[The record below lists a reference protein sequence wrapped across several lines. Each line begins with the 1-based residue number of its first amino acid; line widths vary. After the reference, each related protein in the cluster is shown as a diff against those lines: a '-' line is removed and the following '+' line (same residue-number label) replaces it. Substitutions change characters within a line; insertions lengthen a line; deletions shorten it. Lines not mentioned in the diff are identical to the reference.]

1 MFKKLLSYLGLKRQR
16 DDHASFPPVEVSP
29 FDCPICSDV
38 IVSCALT
45 SCGHSFCEFCINN
58 ALIYSQLCPICRKPL
73 NINSFIPCNS
83 VDQIVESGLK
93 DEQRRSFRRRKT
105 RFEQWKDEKTL
116 KETKVGQ
123 KVDALDTEGVWCIG
137 IIRLKIENGEKYPY
151 LYIHYIGWDKSYD
164 EVIPENSVRL
174 APLGF
179 YTSKNIPRYRNP
191 ISE

>member
-16 DDHASFPPVEVSP
+16 DDHASFPPAEISP

-73 NINSFIPCNS
+73 NINSFVPCNS
-83 VDQIVESGLK
+83 VDQIVESSLK
-93 DEQRRSFRRRKT
+93 GEQRRSFRRRKV
-105 RFEQWKDEKTL
+105 RCEQWKEKKTL

-123 KVDALDTEGVWCIG
+123 KVDALD
-137 IIRLKIENGEKYPY
+137 KYPY
-151 LYIHYIGWDKSYD
+151 LYIHYLGWDKSYD